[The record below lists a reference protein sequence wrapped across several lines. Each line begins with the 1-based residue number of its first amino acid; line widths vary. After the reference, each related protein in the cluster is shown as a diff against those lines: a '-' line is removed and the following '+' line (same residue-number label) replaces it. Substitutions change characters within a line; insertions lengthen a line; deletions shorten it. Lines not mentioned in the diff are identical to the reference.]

1 MYALFWVIFGV
12 GLAILAMA
20 AGVSLGVRRR
30 ESYGAP
36 TPVVDDDVIRT
47 IIEKGEVYVEEDEP
61 LDLDEVDDEEERFW
75 SESWDE
81 PSGDW

>member
-1 MYALFWVIFGV
+1 MYTLFWLIFGV

-30 ESYGAP
+30 ESFGP
-36 TPVVDDDVIRT
+36 STPVVDDDLIRK
-47 IIEKGEVYVEEDEP
+47 IIEDGEIYVDEDEP
-61 LDLDEVDDEEERFW
+61 LDLNEVDDEEERFW

>member
-30 ESYGAP
+30 ESFGVR
-36 TPVVDDDVIRT
+36 TPVVDDDLIRT
-47 IIEKGEVYVEEDEP
+47 IIEKGEIHVEEDAP

>member
-1 MYALFWVIFGV
+1 MYTLFWLIFGV

-20 AGVSLGVRRR
+20 AGVSLGARRR
-30 ESYGAP
+30 ESFGAR
-36 TPVVDDDVIRT
+36 TPVVDDDLIRK
-47 IIEKGEVYVEEDEP
+47 IIEDGEIYVEEDEP